1 MRERAALPG
10 WPLLM
15 DAATAARFVSMSP
28 AEFRLAVTVGLLP
41 AGRRAA
47 DLAAAGLMDSDR
59 AAALVALGAIWH
71 RGEIEA
77 RAAHLFGLDA
87 TVAVAQSSAR
97 TTAREA
103 LDAYQ
108 PTRARPAAPR
118 QSRPAR

>member
-15 DAATAARFVSMSP
+15 DEATAARFVSMSLS
-28 AEFRLAVTVGLLP
+28 EFRLCVTVGLLP

-47 DLAAAGLMDSDR
+47 DLAAAGVTPGDR
-59 AAALVALGAIWH
+59 AAALAALGRIWH
-71 RGEIEA
+71 RGEIES

-108 PTRARPAAPR
+108 LPARRQAAPR
-118 QSRPAR
+118 QGRPSR